1 MKRLILGVTA
11 MMVLTLAGWS
21 QGIPSEHPSHAKV
34 EAHRKEARNNAERRH
49 HRRRHR
55 RHHHRHTGA

>member
-21 QGIPSEHPSHAKV
+21 QNTPSERQSHANI

-49 HRRRHR
+49 HRRRHH
-55 RHHHRHTGA
+55 RHHRRHTGA